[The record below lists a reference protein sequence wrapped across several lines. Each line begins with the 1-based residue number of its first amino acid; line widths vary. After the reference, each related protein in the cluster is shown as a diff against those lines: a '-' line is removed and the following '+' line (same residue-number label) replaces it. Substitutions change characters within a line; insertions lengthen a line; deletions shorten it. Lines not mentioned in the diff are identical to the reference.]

1 MNKTVVA
8 IFNSRNEAETA
19 ADDLFDN
26 GFLKENIDV
35 SSGEKYEEDDEG
47 ESGITRFF
55 KILFGTNDEKTER
68 YSRVAKKGYVV
79 AVHTHSEEEA
89 LEACEILDDNGAID
103 VNDHYRKHFM
113 PLRNEPKIDNE
124 ETQHELALDERET
137 ANDVSEG
144 GNDDGETETIPV
156 IEEDLQVHKKEVPTG
171 KVSVRSRIVEKPV
184 EENLRL
190 REEHIHVER
199 RKVDRAPTEEEL
211 KNFKNETAEFIEHA
225 EVPEVKKTPKVVEEV
240 RVEKD
245 VDHNNETIRDR
256 VRRSDVDVED
266 VDDENDRP

>member
-1 MNKTVVA
+1 MGKTVVA
-8 IFNSRNEAETA
+8 IFNSLDEAETA

-35 SSGEKYEEDDEG
+35 SSGEKHEEDEEG

-55 KILFGTNDEKTER
+55 KNLFGTNDEKTKR

-103 VNDHYRKHFM
+103 VNDHYRKHLA
-113 PLRNEPKIDNE
+113 PLYNDEEFEKNLDTDDETEAINETRINNDTN
-124 ETQHELALDERET
+124 
-137 ANDVSEG
+137 ANDET
-144 GNDDGETETIPV
+144 TETIPV
-156 IEEDLQVHKKEVPTG
+156 IEEEMEVHKKEVPTG
-171 KVSVRSRIVEKPV
+171 GVRVRSRIIEKPV

-199 RKVDRAPTEEEL
+199 RKVDRTPTDEEL
-211 KNFKNETAEFIEHA
+211 KNFKNQTTEVTEHA
-225 EVPEVKKTPKVVEEV
+225 EVPEVEKTPKVVEEV
-240 RVEKD
+240 RLQKD
-245 VDHNNETIRDR
+245 IDDRNETVRDKVQR
-256 VRRSDVDVED
+256 NDVDVEPI
-266 VDDENDRP
+266 DDENNEP